1 MKIKAVLF
9 DLDGTLLP
17 MDQDLFI
24 KEYFRTL
31 AQKLS
36 VYGYEPKKLV
46 KNVWQC
52 TLAMIKNDGSVPN
65 EKVFWNCFEKIY
77 GNKIHDDMQYFDDFY
92 EHDFDKIQQV
102 CEFNPKAKQ
111 TVSMLQK
118 APVTLILA
126 TNPIFPAVATK
137 ARIKWAGLQPDD
149 FALYTTYENINY
161 CKPNLSYYK
170 EILSRFELLPEE
182 CIMVGND
189 VDEDMVAQKLGINVF
204 LLTDCIINKNNT
216 DISIYPNSSF
226 DELQAFLAQNI
237 ENI

>member
-17 MDQDLFI
+17 MNQDLFI

-31 AQKLS
+31 AKKLA
-36 VYGYEPKKLV
+36 VHGYEPRELI

-52 TLAMIKNDGSVPN
+52 TFEMIKNNGDVPN
-65 EKVFWNCFEKIY
+65 KEIFWNCFEKIY

-182 CIMVGND
+182 CIMIGND

-216 DISIYPNSSF
+216 DISIYPNGSF